1 MGCGSVVRGGVRLTK
16 NTPKTISRMPILRAT
31 GTCSPSQMYP
41 STGTSAYVI
50 AENGMTKL

>member
-1 MGCGSVVRGGVRLTK
+1 MGCGSVVRGGVRLTRK
-16 NTPKTISRMPILRAT
+16 TPKTISRIPILRAT

-41 STGTSAYVI
+41 STGTSAYVT